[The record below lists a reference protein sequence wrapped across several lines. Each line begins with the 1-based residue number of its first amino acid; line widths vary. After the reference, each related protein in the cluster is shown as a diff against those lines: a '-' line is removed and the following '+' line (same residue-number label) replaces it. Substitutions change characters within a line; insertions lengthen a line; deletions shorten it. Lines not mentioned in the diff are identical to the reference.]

1 MPDNVLRWGCDAE
14 KHWLTRK
21 LMKGKAKMPKPRVT
35 KLNVKGKYNKIIREH
50 DNTTDLERAEMVAHG
65 KFKGLRAP
73 DLAVPGKQVTAPPR
87 TETNLPG

>member
-1 MPDNVLRWGCDAE
+1 
-14 KHWLTRK
+14 
-21 LMKGKAKMPKPRVT
+21 MPKARVT

-73 DLAVPGKQVTAPPR
+73 DLAVPGKKVTAPPR